1 MAALAKATTL
11 THHDPTTSL
20 RLITD
25 ASNIACAAV
34 LEQVLEG
41 SPHPLAF
48 FSLKLTPPEI
58 RYSAFDREL
67 LAIYQAVRHF
77 KYLLDGTP
85 FTILTD
91 HKPLVHRL
99 RRWEMHGLRGSSGTW
114 PLSPSSAAPL
124 ATSLAGRTQ

>member
-41 SPHPLAF
+41 SPTPAGLLQSQVNTARDPLQC
-48 FSLKLTPPEI
+48 I
-58 RYSAFDREL
+58 
-67 LAIYQAVRHF
+67 
-77 KYLLDGTP
+77 
-85 FTILTD
+85 
-91 HKPLVHRL
+91 
-99 RRWEMHGLRGSSGTW
+99 
-114 PLSPSSAAPL
+114 
-124 ATSLAGRTQ
+124 